1 MTEPVSYTTE
11 EVAKRLKVSKLTV
24 YDLMK
29 KGKLPSYRVGR
40 QVRVDA
46 EDLNRYIQSTKTG
59 LPKGRTGISSGD
71 ALQPAG
77 TSQKGMAP
85 IIISGQDMSLDLLA
99 KQLESRSNLSFLR
112 AYNGSLTSLMEL
124 FYGKAGI
131 VSLHLFDGDTGEYNL
146 PYAKRILTGH
156 SFQVIHLLRR
166 NAGFYVQKGNPL
178 QIHTW
183 EDLKR
188 KDVRIMNRERGSG
201 ARVLLDEQL
210 RLQRIY
216 PSGVTGYD
224 QEMTNHIGVATS
236 VSIDKADVGI
246 GIERI
251 ASLIPVDFIPLIS
264 EQYDLVIPKTP
275 QTEHL
280 LASVQEVLS
289 SQSFKDELRALGGY
303 DLSETG
309 TILYDW

>member
-1 MTEPVSYTTE
+1 MTESVSYTTE

-24 YDLMK
+24 YDLIK
-29 KGKLPSYRVGR
+29 KGELPSYRVGR

-59 LPKGRTGISSGD
+59 FLKGQLPSDTLKPDESF
-71 ALQPAG
+71 
-77 TSQKGMAP
+77 QKGNP
-85 IIISGQDMSLDLLA
+85 LIISGQDMSLDLLA
-99 KQLESRSNLSFLR
+99 KQLESRWSQPVLR

-124 FYGKAGI
+124 FYNKAGI
-131 VSLHLFDGDTGEYNL
+131 VSLHLFDGETGQYNL
-146 PYAKRILTGH
+146 PYAKRILTGR

-166 NAGFYVQKGNPL
+166 NAGFYVQKGNPM
-178 QIHTW
+178 QIRTW

-188 KDVRIMNRERGSG
+188 KNIRIMNRERGAG

-210 RLQRIY
+210 SIHGIH
-216 PSGVTGYD
+216 PSEVSGYD

-236 VSIDKADVGI
+236 VSTDKADVGI

-251 ASLIPVDFIPLIS
+251 ASLLPIDFIPLIS

-280 LASVQEVLS
+280 PEIVQSILS
-289 SQSFKDELRALGGY
+289 SPSFQEELKALGGY

-309 TILYDW
+309 TILYDC